1 LRKLASDELGKTGL
15 IAEKITRGG
24 GFALLATKKFETRRL
39 VAYESQIVSQKKF
52 PNRWGKPAG
61 LPRRPGRD
69 VATCWEIS
77 FEKQSGTKNFFSIP
91 GVYLRMACL

>member
-15 IAEKITRGG
+15 TLKITRGG

-69 VATCWEIS
+69 VATCSEIS